1 MYRGKSLDLEI
12 EKELQLMLAEG
23 FDKSPISP
31 AAVFKR
37 LKARNVINGSLSTL
51 SAKQRKSLIHIYK
64 EKQLENSGLSS
75 NVKKQVSANRT
86 LQSYKLRLNDKNI
99 EINQMKN
106 QLDKNTEVLIDIIL
120 EVEAKSAVPIEKLL
134 TPFLV
139 KKKNK
144 L

>member
-1 MYRGKSLDLEI
+1 
-12 EKELQLMLAEG
+12 
-23 FDKSPISP
+23 
-31 AAVFKR
+31 
-37 LKARNVINGSLSTL
+37 
-51 SAKQRKSLIHIYK
+51 IYK